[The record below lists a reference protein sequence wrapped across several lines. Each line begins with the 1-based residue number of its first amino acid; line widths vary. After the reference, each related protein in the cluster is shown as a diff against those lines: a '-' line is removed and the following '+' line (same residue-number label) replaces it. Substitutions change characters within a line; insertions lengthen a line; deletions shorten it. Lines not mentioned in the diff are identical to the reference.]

1 MGFIFFTKNR
11 DTGNMYNFPYLP
23 VTDLFGVTFS
33 SNVSMFVQ
41 RHVLVHENHFL
52 FYHRNSI
59 SHYGEYSNT
68 LLEGTNFGL
77 KHSSISTHP
86 GLSMDSSMMILSVQ
100 SDKHVQKTHS
110 KVTNHCKRHCLNYQG
125 EIHDKLTRMM
135 SSMMSNIIALVD
147 RYESIRV
154 SETEWMV
161 RKKDTSRS
169 QQSKIAIPDFNV
181 LQKVSVKNT
190 SNISK
195 QQLKCTCK
203 YIEVY
208 GMPCQHTIT
217 VARIFHPKWKGM
229 THYDVSVRWWKSYF
243 LYSLPE
249 TVTTDHIRQQQ
260 IKQVLYVLRKH
271 KSVGIHITED
281 MYTDTYI
288 QSYPIPGK
296 YVREGHVIKCTNYPD
311 SNKVADFDPFHS
323 NLDGTMS

>member
-1 MGFIFFTKNR
+1 MK
-11 DTGNMYNFPYLP
+11 YLYSP
-23 VTDLFGVTFS
+23 TVTHLFGVIFS
-33 SNVSMFVQ
+33 NNVSMFVQ
-41 RHVLVHENHFL
+41 RHVLVYEKHFL
-52 FYHRNSI
+52 FCHHNDIR
-59 SHYGEYSNT
+59 HYAEYSNT
-68 LLEGTNFGL
+68 PLEGTNFGL

-86 GLSMDSSMMILSVQ
+86 GLSMDSSKMILSVQ
-100 SDKHVQKTHS
+100 SDKHVKKTHS
-110 KVTNHCKRHCLNYQG
+110 KVIKHCKRHCLNYQG
-125 EIHDKLTRMM
+125 ERYDKLTRMA